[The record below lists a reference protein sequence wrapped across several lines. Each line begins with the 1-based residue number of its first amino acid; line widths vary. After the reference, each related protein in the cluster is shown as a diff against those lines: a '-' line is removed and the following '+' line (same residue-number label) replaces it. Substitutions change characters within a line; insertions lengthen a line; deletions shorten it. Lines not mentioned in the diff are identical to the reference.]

1 MLCLTQLC
9 YIHTLWQFSQVKT
22 VFISFKGK
30 GMISISERK
39 RFANQGKTL
48 ITAIWWAFKAS
59 SAIYVSKWFNNIHVN
74 TEKKHCV
81 SLIFLS
87 NEKWTMR
94 WKQMTI
100 LSDYHVAVVQSLMPW
115 FIRTLVFLTVKL
127 QLYRDVSWFMVPH
140 RYKTWNFY
148 QACHD
153 PQTLF
158 QVL

>member
-1 MLCLTQLC
+1 
-9 YIHTLWQFSQVKT
+9 
-22 VFISFKGK
+22 
-30 GMISISERK
+30 MISISERK

-140 RYKTWNFY
+140 RYKTWNFLKLVMIHRPY
-148 QACHD
+148 FRCCNQNFI
-153 PQTLF
+153 QTLVTYQLRKALF
-158 QVL
+158 QKRYNLTSSRI